1 MRYLLDTNVISEPTR
16 PRPEPRIRQWL
27 DRLDETRVFIS
38 VVTMAE
44 LRDGVERMTP
54 GKRREMLDEWLT
66 FELATR
72 FSKRILAVDS
82 DIAIECGKVM
92 ARQRKAGRTVD
103 VMDSLIAATALQHD
117 LTLATRNISDF
128 ENLGLTLINPW
139 EM

>member
-1 MRYLLDTNVISEPTR
+1 
-16 PRPEPRIRQWL
+16 
-27 DRLDETRVFIS
+27 
-38 VVTMAE
+38 
-44 LRDGVERMTP
+44 
-54 GKRREMLDEWLT
+54 
-66 FELATR
+66 
-72 FSKRILAVDS
+72 VDS
-82 DIAIECGKVM
+82 DIAIACGTVM